1 MNKSAKLA
9 ARVAVFVLGA
19 ALLFYGWRKAHN
31 EPVPSQNP
39 GASNT
44 INSSEVLVVIGGF
57 ALLMAFLPSSQTLG
71 RWMSLK
77 RRHRPQAAHFKR
89 RRQKS

>member
-1 MNKSAKLA
+1 MAIRA
-9 ARVAVFVLGA
+9 VVFVLGA

-31 EPVPSQNP
+31 EPVPTQSP
-39 GASNT
+39 GAANA

-57 ALLMAFLPSSQTLG
+57 VLLMAFLPSSETLG

-77 RRHRPQAAHFKR
+77 RRRRPQGAHFKR
-89 RRQKS
+89 RRQRS

>member
-1 MNKSAKLA
+1 MKIAIRLT
-9 ARVAVFVLGA
+9 VFVLGA

-31 EPVPSQNP
+31 EVIPSQNP
-39 GASNT
+39 GAANA

-57 ALLMAFLPSSQTLG
+57 VLLAAFLPSSATLG

-77 RRHRPQAAHFKR
+77 RRKRPQAAHFKR
-89 RRQKS
+89 RRQRS

>member
-1 MNKSAKLA
+1 MKLA
-9 ARVAVFVLGA
+9 LRLSVFVLGA

-31 EPVPSQNP
+31 EAIPSQNP
-39 GASNT
+39 GAGNA
-44 INSSEVLVVIGGF
+44 INSSEVIVVIGGF
-57 ALLMAFLPSSQTLG
+57 VLLAAFLPSSDTLG

-77 RRHRPQAAHFKR
+77 QRKRPQAAHFKR

>member
-1 MNKSAKLA
+1 VKLPL
-9 ARVAVFVLGA
+9 RITIFVLGA

-31 EPVPSQNP
+31 EVIPSQNP
-39 GASNT
+39 GASNG
-44 INSSEVLVVIGGF
+44 INSSEILVVIGGF
-57 ALLMAFLPSSQTLG
+57 GLLAAFFPSSETLG

-77 RRHRPQAAHFKR
+77 RRRRPQAAHFKR